1 VSAENAHN
9 VANEQLVYLEKHN
22 KALQDKLFEINQ
34 NNLIDIELAKV
45 KMAQLHQA
53 DIKSIVGVY
62 EPKIESL
69 SE

>member
-9 VANEQLVYLEKHN
+9 VANEQLAYLEKHN